1 MSQPSYRLK
10 GFTLI
15 ELMIAVA
22 IVGILAAVA
31 LPAYQNQVMRSNR
44 AAAKAQMMDIAS
56 RQQQFLLANRSYADK
71 TTLEASGYAL
81 PAEDGAKYSYNIAVT
96 TTVPAFTV
104 TFTPTGSQTS
114 DGTLTLNSAGVKA
127 PDDKWSR

>member
-1 MSQPSYRLK
+1 
-10 GFTLI
+10 
-15 ELMIAVA
+15 MIAVA

-81 PAEDGAKYSYNIAVT
+81 PAEVGAKYSYNIAVT